1 MSGCIPKTYNWDILT
16 PVPSSRRVFRFTTNF
31 RKSGQ
36 HGNQRCELRS
46 TFCHTAT
53 VRVPAKSSARRL
65 DLLLLQGWGQGLLQL
80 LLGVTWRI
88 DLRPRMAETHGET
101 CHLWTNP
108 HLLFTKR
115 TQILKTRVR
124 VKFWK
129 KSDWPIWF
137 WIDPLSKTNYKWRSH
152 FRVSPPN
159 IKN

>member
-1 MSGCIPKTYNWDILT
+1 MSGCILKTYNWDILT

-31 RKSGQ
+31 RKSCQ
-36 HGNQRCELRS
+36 HGNHRCELRS

-53 VRVPAKSSARRL
+53 VRVPALLGSTLRSPSSAGMGARTASASPWCHL
-65 DLLLLQGWGQGLLQL
+65 M
-80 LLGVTWRI
+80 

-101 CHLWTNP
+101 CHFWTNP

-129 KSDWPIWF
+129 NSDWPI
-137 WIDPLSKTNYKWRSH
+137 
-152 FRVSPPN
+152 
-159 IKN
+159 